1 MANSGSCASTGC
13 FIMAA
18 MIITGPLVG
27 VYVVKPAFDVYHF
40 KEAMCTNQRFEYA
53 GKEKTCS
60 CGEHCSSSYPCYQVF
75 VDYEDRENELTH
87 QGAYVLEDEQTL
99 VHRDDCTFT
108 LASGCRNSKSKNKE
122 KVEEELQE
130 KGYPF
135 QTYTCY
141 YDPDNPNVA
150 IIKKK
155 FTLAG
160 AINALFWPSFL
171 FLLGCGCLLC
181 SVKEKWDCSSSSS
194 GGGTRNRTRS
204 TPSSTREGQQT
215 DDNISEVSV
224 TTVGQLSDRITT
236 NGTGEDKP
244 PNYND
249 AVQLPEDPYAATAP
263 PSYDEA
269 TNL

>member
-1 MANSGSCASTGC
+1 MLLRRCKS
-13 FIMAA
+13 
-18 MIITGPLVG
+18 
-27 VYVVKPAFDVYHF
+27 
-40 KEAMCTNQRFEYA
+40 
-53 GKEKTCS
+53 
-60 CGEHCSSSYPCYQVF
+60 
-75 VDYEDRENELTH
+75 
-87 QGAYVLEDEQTL
+87 YVLGHVSRVIWGDIAKEL
-99 VHRDDCTFT
+99 RRKPRLARYGILSFFLWCT
-108 LASGCRNSKSKNKE
+108 
-122 KVEEELQE
+122 Q
-130 KGYPF
+130 
-135 QTYTCY
+135 
-141 YDPDNPNVA
+141 
-150 IIKKK
+150 

-249 AVQLPEDPYAATAP
+249 VSDLFGILLAG
-263 PSYDEA
+263 
-269 TNL
+269 TNVFL